1 MKVRYN
7 KNLKLYLR
15 TQYQLNS
22 GTKLGK
28 SKKKNPKGCTEGG
41 KFTTT
46 TQRKENINKQG
57 YAK

>member
-7 KNLKLYLR
+7 KTLKLYLH

-22 GTKLGK
+22 GTKLRK

-41 KFTTT
+41 KFTTN
-46 TQRKENINKQG
+46 TQREENINKQIH
-57 YAK
+57 AK